1 MDNNHDTTTQPDSG
15 PVEQRT
21 SAELVMMIRKLRWIG
36 LEEEAHQ
43 LQLVLNRFPPEER
56 SVVSGMPIECD

>member
-1 MDNNHDTTTQPDSG
+1 MDGNQDATQPDPG

-21 SAELVMMIRKLRWIG
+21 SAELVKMIRKLRWIG

-43 LQLVLNRFPPEER
+43 LQIVLNRFPPEER
-56 SVVSGMPIECD
+56 SVVSGTPIECD

>member
-1 MDNNHDTTTQPDSG
+1 MDHVQDTTQPVSG
-15 PVEQRT
+15 PAEPQT
-21 SAELVMMIRKLRWIG
+21 SAELVKLIRKLRWIG

-56 SVVSGMPIECD
+56 SVVSGAPIECD

>member
-1 MDNNHDTTTQPDSG
+1 MDDNHDTMQPDPG

-21 SAELVMMIRKLRWIG
+21 SAELVKMIRKLRWIG

-43 LQLVLNRFPPEER
+43 LQLVLNRFPSEER
-56 SVVSGMPIECD
+56 SIVSGTPIECD

>member
-1 MDNNHDTTTQPDSG
+1 MDGNHDATRPDPG
-15 PVEQRT
+15 PAEQRT
-21 SAELVMMIRKLRWIG
+21 SAELVKMIRKLRWIG

-56 SVVSGMPIECD
+56 SVVSGTPIECD

>member
-1 MDNNHDTTTQPDSG
+1 MDDNHDTTQPERG

-21 SAELVMMIRKLRWIG
+21 SAELVKMIRKLRWIG

-56 SVVSGMPIECD
+56 SVVSGTPIECD

>member
-1 MDNNHDTTTQPDSG
+1 MDGNQDATQPDPG

-21 SAELVMMIRKLRWIG
+21 SAELVKMIRKLRWIG

-43 LQLVLNRFPPEER
+43 LQVVLNRFPPEER
-56 SVVSGMPIECD
+56 SVVSGTPIECD

>member
-1 MDNNHDTTTQPDSG
+1 MDSSHDTTQPDPG

-21 SAELVMMIRKLRWIG
+21 SAELVKMIRKLRWIG

-56 SVVSGMPIECD
+56 SVVSGTPIECD